1 MRRQKSS
8 DRKKVRTKKLGEERE
23 WGGGGDLAQHRQ
35 QHLLSAGGRPLRTDR
50 PGLDECSVSL
60 SASLFQVFLEGESES
75 ACQCT
80 PQEVICGQT
89 LHWV

>member
-1 MRRQKSS
+1 MRRQKSR

-23 WGGGGDLAQHRQ
+23 WGGV
-35 QHLLSAGGRPLRTDR
+35 SAGGRPLRTDR

-60 SASLFQVFLEGESES
+60 SASLFQVFLKGESES

>member
-1 MRRQKSS
+1 MRRQKSR

-23 WGGGGDLAQHRQ
+23 WGGGSGTAQAAAPAERR
-35 QHLLSAGGRPLRTDR
+35 GRPLRTDR
-50 PGLDECSVSL
+50 PGLDACSVSL
-60 SASLFQVFLEGESES
+60 SASLFQVFLKGESES